1 MIWNLIGALNKDC
14 RETRRD
20 TRAVSWQSNMPF
32 CPVLLG
38 RDSYSV
44 KKVPRTGLIALLC
57 NYITFIDLDL

>member
-20 TRAVSWQSNMPF
+20 TRTVSWQSNMPF

-44 KKVPRTGLIALLC
+44 KKSP
-57 NYITFIDLDL
+57 